1 MLDLTNIGGINVAL
15 IGGIIGILFT
25 LRRLDG
31 GKRFGKKFYVLA
43 VVILG
48 FIAGVIVTEKW
59 IWNFMLTSGIIHAG
73 VASIAY
79 QTGKLMLPG
88 EEKFFHKRERRVK

>member
-1 MLDLTNIGGINVAL
+1 MLDLTNVGGINVAL

-31 GKRFGKKFYVLA
+31 GKRFGKKFYVVA

-48 FIAGVIVTEKW
+48 FLSGVIATDKW
-59 IWNFMLTSGIIHAG
+59 VWNFMLTSGIIHAG
-73 VASIAY
+73 VASIVY
-79 QTGKLMLPG
+79 QTGKLVLPG
-88 EEKFFHKRERRVK
+88 EEKFFINRRKKS